1 MKKLLYVLSST
12 VVVIMFLGFSIGVVQ
27 AGPCELPDFATA
39 KFNDSLTID
48 NPYMPWEPGTLF
60 QYEPVPNDD
69 NVVNYVEVT
78 SYIKTIT
85 VGTKSVDC
93 RVVHDSVEVD
103 GVISEDTL
111 DWYAQDDDGNVW
123 YCGEDT
129 KVYDSNGNVISTE
142 GSWEAGKDVAD
153 IGEIAL
159 PGIIM
164 PAKPRSGECDYQ
176 EFYEGEAEDWGKV
189 MRLNGKVNLQN
200 GDIYK
205 DCLVTKEGSTSELG
219 DIEQKFYAP
228 GVGMV
233 LNFEHHGKIVRW
245 ELYR

>member
-1 MKKLLYVLSST
+1 
-12 VVVIMFLGFSIGVVQ
+12 
-27 AGPCELPDFATA
+27 
-39 KFNDSLTID
+39 
-48 NPYMPWEPGTLF
+48 MPWVPGTLF

-78 SYIKTIT
+78 DVVKTID
-85 VGTKSVDC
+85 VGGKIVDC
-93 RVVHDSVEVD
+93 REVHDWVEVD
-103 GVISEDTL
+103 GVKSEDTS
-111 DWYAQDDDGNVW
+111 DWYAQDDADNVW

-129 KVYDSNGNVISTE
+129 KVYDSNGNIISTE
-142 GSWEAGKDVAD
+142 GSWEAGKDVAG

-164 PAKPRSGECDYQ
+164 PANPKSGECDYQ

-189 MRLNGKVNLQN
+189 MRLNGKVTLENPYSLLAE
-200 GDIYK
+200 DSYE

-233 LNFEHHGKIVRW
+233 LNFEHHGKRVRW
-245 ELYR
+245 ELISVTP